1 MFANGDVNLD
11 LQSGL
16 KLKKAD
22 MVKAFH
28 MQRYFTELC
37 MSARTIRRLFFFK
50 HYCWH
55 KFKIG
60 KDYNVL

>member
-37 MSARTIRRLFFFK
+37 MSEQER
-50 HYCWH
+50 
-55 KFKIG
+55 
-60 KDYNVL
+60 